1 VQEPS
6 DRVTADEASDE
17 LSQLRRDWLRLL
29 PRITPDNWRD
39 SAGGKETVADLF
51 AGLIAELD
59 LASSPNAT
67 PQFALEFV
75 RRRIAHKLS
84 RRYSPREI
92 GTELERRYERT
103 AQALMDDP
111 ETGHFGV
118 VLQRV
123 RERVTRLRER
133 LEG

>member
-1 VQEPS
+1 M
-6 DRVTADEASDE
+6 
-17 LSQLRRDWLRLL
+17 
-29 PRITPDNWRD
+29 
-39 SAGGKETVADLF
+39 ADLF

-67 PQFALEFV
+67 PQFALDFV

-92 GTELERRYERT
+92 GTELERRYERA

-111 ETGHFGV
+111 ELGHFGA

-123 RERVTRLRER
+123 RERVTQLRER